1 MNRILGS
8 LVVALTLGTAAPALA
23 AADDAPFRAD
33 SETIQ
38 ELNRQHLAIV
48 RRATQVCLGS
58 SLGTRA
64 AFADIG
70 CVMRLVDG
78 EVERSEDPQLQSF
91 HKAIQW
97 PDRYDQDRSAAVTLR
112 LIKD

>member
-8 LVVALTLGTAAPALA
+8 IVLAATLGASGPALA
-23 AADDAPFRAD
+23 ATDDAAFRAD

-58 SLGTRA
+58 SLGSRA
-64 AFADIG
+64 GFADIG

-97 PDRYDQDRSAAVTLR
+97 PDRYDQDRSAAVTQR
-112 LIKD
+112 LIEE